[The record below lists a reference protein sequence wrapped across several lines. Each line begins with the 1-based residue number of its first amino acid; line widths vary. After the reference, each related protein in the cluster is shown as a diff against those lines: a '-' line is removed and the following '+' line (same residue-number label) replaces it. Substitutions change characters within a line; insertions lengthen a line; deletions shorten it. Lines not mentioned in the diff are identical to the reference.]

1 MSVDIVARLE
11 KLKANE
17 NVGSYYRLAKLLE
30 RSASCIRTWRKNY
43 SSPDKESLERLEELE
58 KELKV

>member
-1 MSVDIVARLE
+1 MSIDIVARLE

-30 RSASCIRTWRKNY
+30 RSPSCIRTWRRNY
-43 SSPDKESLERLEELE
+43 SSPDQESLDRLEALE